1 MRFALLGSL
10 VVADSS
16 GQPVALGGPRLRVLL
31 AALLL
36 RAGAPVPVGEL
47 AEMVW
52 DGSPP
57 SGAVTTLRSYV
68 RRLRR
73 ALEDD
78 ATRIVALD
86 PGYLI
91 RADRLELDVL
101 EFEALCRDARAAL
114 RAGEWADASAA
125 AVGALGLWRAAPL
138 LDVPSEVLRSEFVP
152 RIERLRLQVLENRF
166 DAGLRLGHHQELVP
180 HLLEMTA
187 QHPLQERFHAQLMLA
202 LAGTGR
208 RAQAL
213 RAYQEARTMLV
224 DDVGI
229 EPGPELREIHRQI
242 LAGEVMN
249 ADERAGAVL
258 PGRISASNLTGTLVG
273 VSDSLATGAPARA
286 PAEPDR
292 LMPPRPAQL
301 PSDIADFTGRATQAG
316 HLHDALTRDE
326 AASGP
331 GTVRVVVVVG
341 AAGLGKT
348 TLAVHAAH
356 QAGEFFPD
364 GQLYANLSGAS
375 GQPAVPEELLAR
387 FLRDLG
393 VDGDKVPAGEDERA
407 ALYRTRLAGRRMLIL
422 LDDAR
427 DAAQVRPLLPGSASC
442 AVLVTTRNRAP
453 NLLGTGLV
461 DLGTLADPE
470 ALELFSRIAGD
481 ARPAAEP
488 EATAEILQACA
499 GLPLAIRICAA
510 RLATR
515 PQWRIATMAARLRDE
530 RRRLDEFQAGDLELR
545 ASFQVS
551 YDSLGAGRHRVDPSR
566 AFRLLGLWQGQW
578 ISTPAAAALT
588 GEREE
593 DVEGALE
600 TLVDANLLE
609 SPEPDRY
616 HLHDLLRLFAAER
629 AQAEETQDAR
639 AEAVRRL
646 LQWYLTTATSAT
658 DLLLPRRYR
667 IPGEEPPAPG
677 PPPGS
682 AQDALAWY
690 DHENANVIAAI
701 RQAATA
707 GLHEV
712 AWRLP
717 TALFELFGR
726 RHNWA
731 DCITAHRIAVNSAHL
746 RGSRLGTAWA
756 LHNLGHGLAAVSDA
770 EAFTYLQEASAIRRE
785 MKDLLGEGQTAISL
799 AEAHYKLHGPQ
810 AAYDHSLRG
819 LELLRRADNP
829 QLLGV
834 GLNNHGEHCRVLGK
848 QDEAIRC
855 FQEALSIWRAI
866 GGGNGQ
872 GHVVEN
878 LGRIHLENGR
888 YREAIASLSE
898 AHRLQL
904 AEGYLLGQ
912 AMALRYLGEAQR
924 GAGRAD
930 QARESLEA
938 ALALFKNLKAA
949 TETENI
955 QSMLAAPAQPADPMA
970 CGVPELGHQP

>member
-10 VVADSS
+10 VVADNS

-36 RAGAPVPVGEL
+36 RAGTPVPVGEL

-57 SGAVTTLRSYV
+57 SGAVPTLRSYV

-73 ALEDD
+73 ALGDD
-78 ATRIVALD
+78 ATRIVALG

-91 RADRLELDVL
+91 RAERPELDVL

-125 AVGALGLWRAAPL
+125 TARALGLWRAAPL
-138 LDVPSEVLRSEFVP
+138 LDVPSEALRAEFVP
-152 RIERLRLQVLENRF
+152 RLERLRRQVLEDRF

-180 HLLEMTA
+180 QLLEMTA

-213 RAYQEARTMLV
+213 HAYQEARRMLV
-224 DDVGI
+224 DELGI
-229 EPGPELREIHRQI
+229 EPGPELRDIHRQI
-242 LAGEVMN
+242 LAGEVTD
-249 ADERAGAVL
+249 ADDRAGAVL
-258 PGRISASNLTGTLVG
+258 PGKISAANLTGTLAG
-273 VSDSLATGAPARA
+273 ASDSAARQAPARA
-286 PAEPDR
+286 AAEPDG

-316 HLHDALTRDE
+316 HLYDALTRPE

-356 QAGEFFPD
+356 QARGFFPD
-364 GQLYANLSGAS
+364 GQLYVNLSGAS
-375 GQPAVPEELLAR
+375 DHPAAPGEVLAR

-393 VDGDKVPAGEDERA
+393 VDGDKIPAGEDERA
-407 ALYRTRLAGRRMLIL
+407 ALYRTRLAGRRMLIM

-427 DAAQVRPLLPGSASC
+427 DAAQVRPVLPGSASC

-461 DLGTLADPE
+461 DLGTLAGPE
-470 ALELFSRIAGD
+470 ALELFSRIVAD

-488 EATAEILQACA
+488 EATAEILRACA

-530 RRRLDEFQAGDLELR
+530 RRRLDEFQAGDLEVR

-551 YDSLGAGRHRVDPSR
+551 YDSLGAGRHRVDPAR

-578 ISTPAAAALT
+578 ISLPAAAALT
-588 GEREE
+588 GEREG
-593 DVEGALE
+593 DAAGALE

-609 SPEPDRY
+609 SPEPDQY
-616 HLHDLLRLFAAER
+616 HLHDLLRLFATER
-629 AQAEETQDAR
+629 AQAEEAQDAQ
-639 AEAVRRL
+639 AGAVRRL
-646 LQWYLTTATSAT
+646 LEWYLTTAIAAADTIS
-658 DLLLPRRYR
+658 PRRYR

-677 PPPGS
+677 PLPGPVH
-682 AQDALAWY
+682 DAWAWY
-690 DHENANVIAAI
+690 DGEHANLMAAI
-701 RQAATA
+701 RQAAEA
-707 GLHEV
+707 GYHDV

-717 TALFELFGR
+717 TALFPFLSR
-726 RHNWA
+726 RQNHV
-731 DCITAHRIAVNSAHL
+731 DCVAAHRIAVNSARL
-746 RGSRLGTAWA
+746 TGSRPGEAWA
-756 LHNLGHGLAAVSDA
+756 LHHLGFALAKLGDA
-770 EAFTYLQEASAIRRE
+770 EAFDCLQEASAMRQE
-785 MKDLLGEGQTAISL
+785 AGDLGGEARTAIAL
-799 AEAHYKLHGPQ
+799 TEAHLVIHGPQ
-810 AAYDHSLRG
+810 AAYEYSLRC
-819 LELLRRADNP
+819 LNLLRKAADP
-829 QLLGV
+829 ALLGI
-834 GLNNHGEHCRVLGK
+834 GLNNHGDICWLAGK
-848 QDEAIRC
+848 ADEAT
-855 FQEALSIWRAI
+855 QSLHEALDTLTAI
-866 GGGNGQ
+866 GGGNGHGQ
-872 GHVVEN
+872 VMEN
-878 LGRIHLENGR
+878 LGQIHLKSGR
-888 YREAIASLSE
+888 LHEAIASLSE
-898 AHRLQL
+898 AHRLYL
-904 AEGYLLGQ
+904 AQGHLEGQ
-912 AMALRYLGEAQR
+912 AMALKWLGEAQQ
-924 GAGRAD
+924 GVGRTD
-930 QARESLEA
+930 QARESLQA
-938 ALALFKNLKAA
+938 ALALFTNLNAA
-949 TETENI
+949 TETENV
-955 QSMLAAPAQPADPMA
+955 QSMLAALAQPPDPIA
-970 CGVPELGHQP
+970 G